1 MYKLILSFRYMFKR
15 RISYLALLSVVL
27 CVFIVVIVMTVLRGL
42 VTDFKQKNHDFVGDC
57 VVSTESLVGFAYYED
72 FIEELEKQDFIV
84 AVSPVIKSYALV
96 NPQGGDMNLS
106 LELLGVD
113 AGRHSEVTGFGRSLY
128 HRREDPAKA
137 FEPKYDANL
146 PGLVMCIDRMLLRNS
161 DGEYSY
167 QSYPARIDFSVSCF
181 PLNAR
186 GVLAKAG
193 LDVFITK
200 VFSFSDHSRSGLAH
214 EDYFLVYL
222 DFDWAQRLCGMDG
235 VDKRV
240 SAIHIKFGP
249 GVDIEQASDKV
260 SLLWGKYKEQ
270 RKGLKHSNL
279 LDNVTV
285 HSWREHRRA
294 FTAGMEKEQ
303 TVMTAMFV
311 LVGVTTVFIVFVVFY
326 MIVSHK
332 SKDIGILKSVG
343 VGQCDLIGL
352 YLGFAFMVGMIGSL
366 IGVVGGWLFLLKIN
380 RIEDWLFEH
389 FGFSLW
395 DRTIYAIGDI
405 PNQMD
410 FGVLVV
416 IVLSAILAC
425 LIGALVPSWQAARLN
440 PVETLQVGRL

>member
-1 MYKLILSFRYMFKR
+1 MFKR
-15 RISYLALLSVVL
+15 RISYLALLSVML

-72 FIEELEKQDFIV
+72 FIAELKKQDYVV
-84 AVSPVIKSYALV
+84 AISPVIKSFALV

-106 LELLGVD
+106 LELMGID
-113 AGRHSEVTGFGRSLY
+113 PARHSEATGFGRSLY
-128 HRREDPAKA
+128 HRRENPAKA

-167 QSYPARIDFSVSCF
+167 HSYPARIDFSVSCF

-193 LDVFITK
+193 LDLFITK
-200 VFSFSDHSRSGLAH
+200 VFSFSDHSHSGLAH
-214 EDYFLVYL
+214 EDYLLVYL
-222 DFDWAQRLCGMDG
+222 DFEWAQRLCGMDG
-235 VDKRV
+235 EDKRI
-240 SAIHIKFGP
+240 SAIHIKFAP

-270 RKGLKHSNL
+270 KSGLKLSNL

-303 TVMTAMFV
+303 TMMTAMFV

-343 VGQCDLIGL
+343 VGQSDLIGL
-352 YLGFAFMVGMIGSL
+352 YLSFALLVGMIGSL
-366 IGVVGGWLFLLKIN
+366 VGVLGGWLFLAKIN
-380 RIEDWLFEH
+380 TIEDWLFER

-395 DRTIYAIGDI
+395 DRTIFAIGDI
-405 PNQMD
+405 PNQLD
-410 FGVLVV
+410 LEVLVV
-416 IVLSAILAC
+416 IVFSAILAC